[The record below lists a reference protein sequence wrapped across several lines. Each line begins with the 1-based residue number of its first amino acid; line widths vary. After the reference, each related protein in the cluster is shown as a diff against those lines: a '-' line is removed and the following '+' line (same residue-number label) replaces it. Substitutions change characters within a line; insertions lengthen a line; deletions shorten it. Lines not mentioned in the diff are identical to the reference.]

1 MIPNESIK
9 ATNISKIPIDELNS
23 RRKKVYRKNAGGWT
37 GLYGVFFSVLSILPY
52 GLGVFCN

>member
-23 RRKKVYRKNAGGWT
+23 RRKSVSKNAGGWT

>member
-23 RRKKVYRKNAGGWT
+23 RRKKCIEKMQED
-37 GLYGVFFSVLSILPY
+37 GLDGVFFSVLSILPY